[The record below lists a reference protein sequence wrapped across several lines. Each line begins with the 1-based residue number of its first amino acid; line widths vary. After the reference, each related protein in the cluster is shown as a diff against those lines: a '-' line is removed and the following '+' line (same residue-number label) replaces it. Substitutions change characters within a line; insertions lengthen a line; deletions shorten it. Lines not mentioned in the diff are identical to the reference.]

1 MMYLYLVLFL
11 GMLYHCTTNKKKCGI
26 PEYTILTLLAYL
38 IYSSSKGSKEFF
50 PVDGYSQGMDK
61 EAYTNLHRIVKELY
75 DKDTLTIPGNVKIL
89 GKCDVKKELNVDK
102 KLTAKNQ
109 LEVKS
114 LLTARNKIKALEL
127 TRLDDKSDLKITRK
141 TTFSGM
147 PKGELVSF
155 VNTDVNF
162 GGGIGGKVNFF
173 NNYKVYLHALAK
185 NGKLSSKSKAKN
197 EPGLIW
203 GNGSEVN
210 VRRG

>member
-61 EAYTNLHRIVKELY
+61 EAYTNLHRIVKALY
-75 DKDTLTIPGNVKIL
+75 NKDTLTIPGNVTIL
-89 GKCDVKKELNVDK
+89 GKCIVKKELNVDK
-102 KLTAKNQ
+102 KLTANKE

-127 TRLDDKSDLKITRK
+127 SRLDNKPDLKITRK
-141 TTFSGM
+141 TTFTGM
-147 PKGELVSF
+147 NKDELVSF
-155 VNTDVNF
+155 INTDVNF
-162 GGGIGGKVNFF
+162 AGNKGGKVRFF
-173 NNYKVYLHALAK
+173 NDYKVYLHALAK
-185 NGKLSSKSKAKN
+185 NGKLSGKSKAKN

-203 GNGSEVN
+203 GNGSSVD